1 MLSMDTLLSCLRL
14 LTKMVV
20 KNRGKQIVSNGR
32 DTLAAKYEKNED
44 PERLNQVLFPF
55 IEGLT
60 LARKTIV
67 PC

>member
-1 MLSMDTLLSCLRL
+1 
-14 LTKMVV
+14 MVV
-20 KNRGKQIVSNGR
+20 KNRGKQIVSNGW

-67 PC
+67 PCWLI